1 MKNWKIWF
9 CLSFPWICFCRIG
22 KNNTYHIL
30 NNFHANHI
38 YWCDSSTGNALD
50 LWSENAGSTPVTYTW
65 KTFDKLIVFKRNLFL
80 AKSKPHFQRYV
91 REIEWPLKFF
101 ANFYK
106 NQLAQLVE
114 RRTKNSFCSNAV
126 SSNPGAAKLDSLQ

>member
-1 MKNWKIWF
+1 MQHY
-9 CLSFPWICFCRIG
+9 LYR
-22 KNNTYHIL
+22 
-30 NNFHANHI
+30 
-38 YWCDSSTGNALD
+38 CDSSTGNALD

-114 RRTKNSFCSNAV
+114 RRTKNSFCSNAA
-126 SSNPGAAKLDSLQ
+126 SSNPGDAKLDSLQ